1 LETGDNIRALHTQ
14 LLIQRFTLPLAKPT
28 VIGYLRYNT
37 QQEAYAINVLFLS
50 PGYPAEMAEFTR
62 GLAQCGAQV
71 IGLGEHPVD
80 HLPTVARQNLS
91 HYIRVPSLVDG
102 DSVLATVR
110 ESSAHFTIDRVECL
124 WEPFMT
130 LAAQLREMLDIEG
143 MHTAQTELF
152 RDKKKMKDALD
163 AAGLRTPRNMIAT
176 GSDAIRA
183 AATKI
188 GLPLVIKPIDG
199 AGSAHTHEVRD
210 QGGLEIAVS
219 DVGEHRK
226 VSVEEYIEGEEY
238 TYDTVCAN
246 GEIFYENIAWYR
258 PKPII
263 GRNVEWISM
272 QTVNLRNPERPEL
285 AVGLELGRRVI
296 ETLGF
301 RTGFTHMEWF
311 LTPTGEAVFGEI
323 GGRPPGGRSVDLMN
337 YSNDFDI
344 YKGWAE
350 AVTRGEFNQ
359 VAHRRYNAAAI
370 FKRARGQGRISAI
383 HGLGGLRHRY
393 GEHIVV
399 EELLS
404 IGEPRRNWRQ
414 TLLSDGYL
422 VVRHPELAQTLEMAD
437 AVGTDLQIDAS

>member
-1 LETGDNIRALHTQ
+1 
-14 LLIQRFTLPLAKPT
+14 
-28 VIGYLRYNT
+28 
-37 QQEAYAINVLFLS
+37 
-50 PGYPAEMAEFTR
+50 MADFTR
-62 GLAQCGAQV
+62 GLAQCGARV
-71 IGLGEHPVD
+71 VGLGEHPAGS
-80 HLPTVARQNLS
+80 LPWVVKQSLS
-91 HYIRVPSLVDG
+91 DYLHVRSLVDSG
-102 DSVLATVR
+102 AVLARVR
-110 ESSAHFTIDRVECL
+110 EYAAHTSIDRVECL

-130 LAAQLREMLDIEG
+130 LAAQLREMLDIGG

-163 AAGLRTPRNMIAT
+163 AAGLRTPRNTTAT
-176 GSDAIRA
+176 GSEAIRA
-183 AATKI
+183 AAKAI

-210 QGGLEIAVS
+210 QPDLDMAIA
-219 DVGEHRK
+219 DVGEHRV

-238 TYDTVCAN
+238 TFDTVCAN
-246 GEIFYENIAWYR
+246 GEILYENIAWYR
-258 PKPII
+258 PKPIV

-272 QTVNLRNPERPEL
+272 QTVNLRNLERPEL
-285 AVGLELGRRVI
+285 AAGLELGRRVI
-296 ETLGF
+296 EVLGF

-311 LTPTGEAVFGEI
+311 LTPSGEAVFGEI

-359 VAHRRYNAAAI
+359 TAQRRYNAAAI
-370 FKRARGQGRISAI
+370 FKRARGQGHISAI
-383 HGLGGLRHRY
+383 HGLGSLRHRF

-399 EELLS
+399 EDLLP
-404 IGEPRRNWRQ
+404 IGAPRRNWRQ

-422 VVRHPELAQTLEMAD
+422 IVRHPELARTLEIAD
-437 AVGTDLQIDAS
+437 AVGTDLQIDAR

>member
-1 LETGDNIRALHTQ
+1 
-14 LLIQRFTLPLAKPT
+14 
-28 VIGYLRYNT
+28 
-37 QQEAYAINVLFLS
+37 
-50 PGYPAEMAEFTR
+50 MADFTR
-62 GLAQCGAQV
+62 GLAQCGARV
-71 IGLGEHPVD
+71 TGLGEHPAGS
-80 HLPTVARQNLS
+80 LPSSVKQSLSDYLRVA
-91 HYIRVPSLVDG
+91 SLVDT

-110 ESSAHFTIDRVECL
+110 ESAMHTPFDRVECL
-124 WEPFMT
+124 WEPFMD
-130 LAAQLREMLDIEG
+130 LAAQMREMLDIGG

-163 AAGLRTPRNMIAT
+163 AAGLRTPRNRVAT
-176 GSDAIRA
+176 GADEIRTA
-183 AATKI
+183 AQTI
-188 GLPLVIKPIDG
+188 GLPLVIKPIAG
-199 AGSAHTHEVRD
+199 AGSANTHEVRD
-210 QGGLEIAVS
+210 HAALEAAIA

-238 TYDTVCAN
+238 TFDTVCAN
-246 GEIFYENIAWYR
+246 GNILYENIAWYR

-272 QTVNLRNPERPEL
+272 QTVNLRNLDRPEL
-285 AVGLELGRRVI
+285 AAGRELGQRVI

-311 LTPTGEAVFGEI
+311 LTPSGEAVFGEI

-344 YKGWAE
+344 YRGWAE

-359 VAHRRYNAAAI
+359 TAHRRYNAAAI
-370 FKRARGQGRISAI
+370 FKRARGNGRISAI
-383 HGLGGLRHRY
+383 HGLNGLRHRF

-399 EELLS
+399 EDLLH
-404 IGEPRRNWRQ
+404 IGEQRRNWRQ

-422 VVRHPELAQTLEMAD
+422 IVRHPDLERTLEIAD
-437 AVGTDLQIDAS
+437 AVGTDLQIDAGM

>member
-1 LETGDNIRALHTQ
+1 
-14 LLIQRFTLPLAKPT
+14 
-28 VIGYLRYNT
+28 
-37 QQEAYAINVLFLS
+37 
-50 PGYPAEMAEFTR
+50 MADFTR
-62 GLAQCGAQV
+62 GLAQCGARV
-71 IGLGEHPVD
+71 IGLGEHPAGS
-80 HLPTVARQNLS
+80 LPSVVKQSLS
-91 HYIRVPSLVDG
+91 DYLRVQSLVDT
-102 DSVLATVR
+102 DAVLAIVR
-110 ESSAHFTIDRVECL
+110 DSAVHNPIDRIECL

-130 LAAQLREMLDIEG
+130 LAAQLREMLDIGG
-143 MHTAQTELF
+143 MHTAQTDLF

-163 AAGLRTPRNMIAT
+163 AAGLRTPRNIVAT
-176 GSDAIRA
+176 GPDAIRA
-183 AATKI
+183 ASKTI
-188 GLPLVIKPIDG
+188 GFPLVIKPIAG

-210 QGGLEIAVS
+210 QATLEAAIA
-219 DVGEHRK
+219 DVGEHRE

-238 TYDTVCAN
+238 TFDTVCAN
-246 GEIFYENIAWYR
+246 GDILCENIAWYR

-272 QTVNLRNPERPEL
+272 QTVNLRNPDRPEL
-285 AVGLELGRRVI
+285 AAGRELGRRVI

-311 LTPTGEAVFGEI
+311 LTPSGEAVFGEI

-344 YKGWAE
+344 YRGWAQ

-359 VAHRRYNAAAI
+359 TAHRRYNAAAI
-370 FKRARGQGRISAI
+370 FKRARGQGHISAI

-399 EELLS
+399 EDLLP
-404 IGEPRRNWRQ
+404 IGAPRRNWRQ

-422 VVRHPELAQTLEMAD
+422 IVRHPELARTLEIAD
-437 AVGTDLQIDAS
+437 AVGTDLQIEAR